1 MVTSESEPQLLCWK
15 IEPTDPE
22 MTFSKYFLAHQ
33 FEKQHPSEGPAMRRI
48 TASPIDLKH
57 CEHHNRIKNNG
68 EIQNSLFNVVDYIYR
83 IAYIYRLRRF
93 Q

>member
-33 FEKQHPSEGPAMRRI
+33 FEKQHPSEEPATRRI
-48 TASPIDLKH
+48 TASQIDLKQ
-57 CEHHNRIKNNG
+57 HNCIKNDG
-68 EIQNSLFNVVDYIYR
+68 EIQNY
-83 IAYIYRLRRF
+83 
-93 Q
+93 